1 MKKQIILSLTFLF
14 LSVSCKDGD
23 FLVFGKSVTVE
34 PVTATK
40 ECYEYDQ
47 DGNDISM
54 QIETTGKDV
63 IGAMTYS
70 LSEKD
75 KNAGILKGQW
85 KNDILLLDYTFL
97 SEGTESTRQ
106 VAFQLKDGQLIEGY
120 GEMTEDGTKFKEVS
134 QLKFTSTM
142 PLSKTNC
149 PK

>member
-120 GEMTEDGTKFKEVS
+120 GEMNEDGTKFIDVS
-134 QLKFTSTM
+134 QIKFTSTM
-142 PLSKTNC
+142 PLSKIDC

>member
-1 MKKQIILSLTFLF
+1 MKKQIILSLSILF

-23 FLVFGKSVTVE
+23 FLVLGKSVTVE

>member
-1 MKKQIILSLTFLF
+1 MKKQMLFSISMLF
-14 LSVSCKDGD
+14 LLTGCKKGD
-23 FLVFGKSVTVE
+23 FIVFGEPNATVL
-34 PVTATK
+34 K
-40 ECYEYDQ
+40 ECYEYDK
-47 DGNDISM
+47 DGNSISM

-63 IGAMTYS
+63 FGAMTYK

-75 KNAGILKGQW
+75 KNAGFIKGKW
-85 KNDILLLDYTFL
+85 ENNILLLDYTFL

-106 VAFQLKDGQLIEGY
+106 VAFQRKDNQLIEGY

-142 PLSKTNC
+142 PLSKIDC